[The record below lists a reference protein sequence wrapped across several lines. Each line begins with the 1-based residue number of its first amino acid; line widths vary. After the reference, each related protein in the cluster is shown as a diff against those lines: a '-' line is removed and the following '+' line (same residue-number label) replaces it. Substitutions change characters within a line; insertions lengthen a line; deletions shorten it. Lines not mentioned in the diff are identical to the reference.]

1 MSESGSATGPQRAEG
16 RREQKKRET
25 LLRITEAGMKL
36 FIANGYE
43 ATTLDAIAAAAGIS
57 RRTFFYYFKSKDDIL
72 LSLQASGAEAVIA
85 AVMDEPLDRPPL
97 DAVRNALL
105 KVCAT
110 YEPDAMVVVDRLMLS
125 SPTLLAR
132 KQASY
137 IVQEQA
143 LFAALTERWPNP
155 ERATALH
162 LVAMLSIGAMRLS
175 IDAWRAEG
183 RKRPVSELVAEIFE
197 TLKAEV

>member
-1 MSESGSATGPQRAEG
+1 LSESGAATGPQRAEG

-175 IDAWRAEG
+175 IEAWRAEG

-197 TLKAEV
+197 ILKAEV

>member
-1 MSESGSATGPQRAEG
+1 
-16 RREQKKRET
+16 
-25 LLRITEAGMKL
+25 MKL

-43 ATTLDAIAAAAGIS
+43 ATTLDAIATAAGIS

-72 LSLQASGAEAVIA
+72 LSLQTSGAEAVIT
-85 AVMDEPLDRPPL
+85 AVMEEPLDRPPL
-97 DAVRNALL
+97 DAVRNALV
-105 KVCAT
+105 KVCTT
-110 YEPDAMVVVDRLMLS
+110 YQTDEMMVIDRLMRS

-132 KQASY
+132 KEAGY
-137 IVQEQA
+137 IVQEKA
-143 LFAALTERWPNP
+143 LFAAMSKRWSDPKRNM
-155 ERATALH
+155 ALR

-183 RKRPVSELVAEIFE
+183 GKRPVSELVVEIFE